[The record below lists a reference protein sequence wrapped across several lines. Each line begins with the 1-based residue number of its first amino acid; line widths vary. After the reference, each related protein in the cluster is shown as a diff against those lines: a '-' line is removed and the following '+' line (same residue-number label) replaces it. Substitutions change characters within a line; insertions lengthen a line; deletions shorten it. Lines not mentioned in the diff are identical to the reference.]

1 LASAGL
7 ASPRG
12 RVEIDPQMPNIDQI
26 VYIRKVE
33 KVGNKRE
40 NVELATSQSRVSMYR
55 RYTRRPTRPRT

>member
-1 LASAGL
+1 
-7 ASPRG
+7 
-12 RVEIDPQMPNIDQI
+12 MPNIDQI